1 MTVLT
6 GMPGATNPSSTF
18 ALSQK
23 EKKRKERRVI
33 PLGQR
38 TRAEL
43 IQTSRPAYL
52 LINEH
57 KRTGVAVRTVA
68 ALLSG
73 YRLPNGMMMRDLLG
87 NSIKTSRSGSTGVD
101 EGWQRGRACRRE
113 GKRNPVVKGCAGRST
128 RGNAYDSPR
137 LSSGVF
143 ASATGRGILEAQRPG
158 KLVLPKKS
166 NMSWGRRFG

>member
-1 MTVLT
+1 MVTVLT
-6 GMPGATNPSSTF
+6 GMPGANPSSTF

-23 EKKRKERRVI
+23 EKKEL

-68 ALLSG
+68 PLLSG

-87 NSIKTSRSGSTGVD
+87 NPI
-101 EGWQRGRACRRE
+101 
-113 GKRNPVVKGCAGRST
+113 
-128 RGNAYDSPR
+128 
-137 LSSGVF
+137 
-143 ASATGRGILEAQRPG
+143 
-158 KLVLPKKS
+158 
-166 NMSWGRRFG
+166 